1 MRDMLPPI
9 FQILTGLSFA
19 SLFAIGVFA
28 RAGLKPVTGRLTAA
42 AILLCAL
49 GFFLMSRATGS
60 TSIGAGGE
68 LFISAG
74 AAIFLAVLMLAAA
87 VFIKA
92 RSTEGAGAK

>member
-19 SLFAIGVFA
+19 SLLVIGLFA
-28 RAGLKPVTGRLTAA
+28 RTGLRPVTGRLTGV

-49 GFFLMSRATGS
+49 GFFLLSRATGS

-68 LFISAG
+68 LFVGAG
-74 AAIFLAVLMLAAA
+74 VSFFVAVLALAVA

-92 RSTEGAGAK
+92 RGAEGAGAK